1 MILICLF
8 KISIYIINEHTKTR
22 EMKLKFAINVAFLL
36 LCGISFGQNFENE
49 FTSVKNIDNQIL
61 EEQYSTDKISTTD
74 RLIVQTP
81 IKDEDESFYSKK
93 EWKKIKKQ
101 LKKNKKRFSNSN
113 NSIHT
118 SKIIDTIYLNIPIPT
133 HTRES
138 RLSGW

>member
-1 MILICLF
+1 M
-8 KISIYIINEHTKTR
+8 R
-22 EMKLKFAINVAFLL
+22 LKFAMSITFLL
-36 LCGISFGQNFENE
+36 LCSISFGQNFENE

-81 IKDEDESFYSKK
+81 ATKRDKGFYSKK

-101 LKKNKKRFSNSN
+101 LKKNRKRFSNIK
-113 NSIHT
+113 NSIHS
-118 SKIIDTIYLNIPIPT
+118 SKTIDTIYLNIPSHNT
-133 HTRES
+133 ES

>member
-1 MILICLF
+1 
-8 KISIYIINEHTKTR
+8 
-22 EMKLKFAINVAFLL
+22 MKLKFAINITFLL

-61 EEQYSTDKISTTD
+61 EEEYSTDKISTTD

-81 IKDEDESFYSKK
+81 SVKKDKSFYSKK

-101 LKKNKKRFSNSN
+101 LKKNKKRFSNIKN
-113 NSIHT
+113 NIYS
-118 SKIIDTIYLNIPIPT
+118 SKTIDTIYLNVPDHST
-133 HTRES
+133 ES